1 MNKVLL
7 KGGCL
12 LNVKESYQTLKKLH
26 GYGEYELNNSLY
38 FLEQKY
44 LLEKTQDRYIITNN
58 WITYGRQFQSEQ
70 DHLLS
75 LFCFNDD
82 YQKYLVEIALLTA
95 LKMSEK
101 EDTEGIEAFVS
112 KLPKLS
118 VYAVSVLEEIK
129 DDSCFSIARLE
140 DRLFQKEELF
150 KELNGHIFDGPP
162 HYQRV
167 MFYIKHV
174 QAYKQENVIE
184 VFDLGKKIDEQW
196 KKGRKISTDLSLA
209 PLKKRPLH
217 TLVPFIPERKID
229 HPQFQHIST
238 YPWKLFVFLCCIVRE
253 NFEAQGVQAIRF
265 QVVGDGVDVLLTA
278 SNHQQFRY
286 GSFDEFAIEFCKINQ
301 YQLFPY
307 ELRSLHNIFQ
317 NLVERKLL
325 TVVDDEYRL
334 PTTIEDVIYHT
345 RLFIPLIAES
355 KQLRARL
362 EQWLDELREKR

>member
-1 MNKVLL
+1 MNEKNSFRLL
-7 KGGCL
+7 KNLCDYGECEFYEQVSFLERQSL
-12 LNVKESYQTLKKLH
+12 LKRVKE
-26 GYGEYELNNSLY
+26 
-38 FLEQKY
+38 
-44 LLEKTQDRYIITNN
+44 RYIITNN
-58 WITYGRQFQSEQ
+58 WINYGHQFKTRE
-70 DHLLS
+70 DHWLS
-75 LFCFNDD
+75 LFCFKDD
-82 YQKYLVEIALLTA
+82 YQKYLIEVALLTA
-95 LKMSEK
+95 LKMSEAGDLEGVETFVGNLSKLSPYAISVLREIK
-101 EDTEGIEAFVS
+101 EDGG
-112 KLPKLS
+112 
-118 VYAVSVLEEIK
+118 
-129 DDSCFSIARLE
+129 FSILRLE
-140 DRLFQKEELF
+140 DRLKQKEEQF
-150 KELNGHIFDGPP
+150 KSLNRLIFEGPP

-167 MFYIKHV
+167 KFYLKHV

-184 VFDLGKKIDEQW
+184 DIDLGKKIDEQW
-196 KKGRKISTDLSLA
+196 KKGRKISADLSLA
-209 PLKKRPLH
+209 PLKERPVH
-217 TLVPFIPERKID
+217 TLVPFIPERKIE
-229 HPQFQHIST
+229 HPQFQHIFT

-307 ELRSLHNIFQ
+307 ELRNLHTIFQ

-362 EQWLDELREKR
+362 EQWIDELREKR

>member
-1 MNKVLL
+1 MSFL
-7 KGGCL
+7 KL
-12 LNVKESYQTLKKLH
+12 
-26 GYGEYELNNSLY
+26 EYL
-38 FLEQKY
+38 LEQK
-44 LLEKTQDRYIITNN
+44 QDRYIITNN

-70 DHLLS
+70 DQLLS
-75 LFCFNDD
+75 IFCFNED
-82 YQKYLVEIALLTA
+82 YQKYLVEVALSTA
-95 LKMSEK
+95 LKMSET
-101 EDTEGIEAFVS
+101 EDLEGIENFVS
-112 KLPKLS
+112 NLSKLS
-118 VYAVSVLEEIK
+118 SYVISVLAEIK
-129 DDSCFSIARLE
+129 ENSWFSIARLE
-140 DRLFQKEELF
+140 DRLKQKEE
-150 KELNGHIFDGPP
+150 KYQNLNRVIFDGPP
-162 HYQRV
+162 HYQRI
-167 MFYIKHV
+167 MFYLKHV
-174 QAYKQENVIE
+174 QAYKQENLIE
-184 VFDLGKKIDEQW
+184 DIELGKKIDDHWQ
-196 KKGRKISTDLSLA
+196 KGRKISTDLFLA
-209 PLKKRPLH
+209 PLKERPLH

-229 HPQFQHIST
+229 HPQFQHIFT

-307 ELRSLHNIFQ
+307 ELRSLHTIFQ

-355 KQLRARL
+355 KQLRGRL
-362 EQWLDELREKR
+362 EQWVEELREKR

>member
-1 MNKVLL
+1 MDVKKCYQLL
-7 KGGCL
+7 
-12 LNVKESYQTLKKLH
+12 TKLYD
-26 GYGEYELNNSLY
+26 YGEVDYHNSMSFLKLEY
-38 FLEQKY
+38 LLEQK
-44 LLEKTQDRYIITNN
+44 QDRYIITNN

-70 DHLLS
+70 DQLLS
-75 LFCFNDD
+75 IFCFNED
-82 YQKYLVEIALLTA
+82 YQKYLVEVALSTA
-95 LKMSEK
+95 LKMSET
-101 EDTEGIEAFVS
+101 EDLEGIENFVS
-112 KLPKLS
+112 NLSKLS
-118 VYAVSVLEEIK
+118 SYIISVLAEIK
-129 DDSCFSIARLE
+129 ENSWFSITRLE
-140 DRLFQKEELF
+140 DRLKQKEEQFQDFNRL
-150 KELNGHIFDGPP
+150 IFDGPP

-167 MFYIKHV
+167 MFYLKLV

-184 VFDLGKKIDEQW
+184 DIDLGKKIDEQW

-209 PLKKRPLH
+209 PLKERPLH
-217 TLVPFIPERKID
+217 TLVPYIPERKID
-229 HPQFQHIST
+229 HPQFQHIFT

-307 ELRSLHNIFQ
+307 ELRSLHTIFQ

-362 EQWLDELREKR
+362 EQWIDELREKR